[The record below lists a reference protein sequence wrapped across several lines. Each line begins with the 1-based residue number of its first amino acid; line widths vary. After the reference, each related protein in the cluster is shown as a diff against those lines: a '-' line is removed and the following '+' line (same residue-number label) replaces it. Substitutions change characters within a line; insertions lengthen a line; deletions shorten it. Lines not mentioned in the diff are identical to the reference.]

1 MEMASSLATVFANK
15 LNVRAACTAIERTS
29 IMLFVDVIRP
39 IAEVVCQICH
49 VWPTKIVGNFNHIS
63 CAGCGKN

>member
-29 IMLFVDVIRP
+29 IVLFVDVIRP

-49 VWPTKIVGNFNHIS
+49 V
-63 CAGCGKN
+63 